1 MMMQPFARP
10 PAPEPV
16 LLTVDG
22 REFAGWKQVQISGS
36 LNSPV
41 TNFSLTL
48 SERWVE
54 GGRPPRIIT
63 VPITVGSA
71 VALEIGQDRVLTGY
85 IERVSRSIDGS
96 AHEVSV
102 TGRSKSADLVD
113 CCVEAGV
120 NLRNVSLR
128 YCVETLLKPFDI
140 ALTVSPSAEAGV
152 ARVIPNF
159 HAKSGEPVLEEI
171 KRLCALHALLVSD
184 GPWGDLVLADAG
196 AHGDSITLD
205 ARNDAVLAGSVTLDY
220 AGLYSP
226 VEIFGRGGG
235 ATAGDSDSIALVKG
249 RAINDQVTRHRP
261 MMSQASADERS
272 GSADRQA
279 RLVVAKQRA
288 QSVTADLRLAG
299 WRRPDG
305 NLWWKGQMIRL
316 ADPHLGYEG
325 ELVVQRFD
333 LSLSESGSIV
343 SLSLAPLEPSDPVA
357 LALVDEMSALQ
368 PG

>member
-1 MMMQPFARP
+1 MTQAFARP

-41 TNFSLTL
+41 TNFTLTL

-71 VALEIGQDRVLTGY
+71 VTLEIGSERVLTGY
-85 IERVSRSIDGS
+85 IERASRSIDGS

-102 TGRSKSADLVD
+102 AGRSRAADLID
-113 CCVEAGV
+113 CCVEVGV
-120 NLRNVSLR
+120 NLSNVSLR
-128 YCVETLLKPFDI
+128 YCIETLLKPFDI
-140 ALTVSPSAEAGV
+140 LLTVSPSAELGV
-152 ARVIPNF
+152 ATIIPNF

-184 GPWGDLVLADAG
+184 GPWGDLVLAGAG
-196 AHGDSITLD
+196 AHGDAITLD
-205 ARNDAVLAGSVTLDY
+205 ARKDAILRGSVSLDH

-226 VEIFGRGGG
+226 VDVFGRGGR
-235 ATAGDSDSIALVKG
+235 ATARDSDAIALVKG
-249 RAINDQVTRHRP
+249 RAINDQVARYRP
-261 MMSQASADERS
+261 MMSQASADEQS
-272 GSADRQA
+272 GSTERQA
-279 RLVVAKQRA
+279 QLIVAKQKA
-288 QSVTADLRLAG
+288 QSVSADLRLAG

-305 NLWWKGQMIRL
+305 KLWWKGQMVRL
-316 ADPHLGYEG
+316 IDPHLGYEG
-325 ELVVQRFD
+325 DLVVQRFD

-343 SLSLAPLEPSDPVA
+343 GLSLAPAEPPDPEKSVP
-357 LALVDEMSALQ
+357 VDEMSGLQ

>member
-22 REFAGWKQVQISGS
+22 REFAGWKQVQVSGS

-41 TNFSLTL
+41 TNFTLKL
-48 SERWVE
+48 SEHWVE

-63 VPITVGSA
+63 VPIKVGSA
-71 VALEIGQDRVLTGY
+71 VALEIGRERVLTGY

-102 TGRSKSADLVD
+102 AGRSKSADLVD

-128 YCVETLLKPFDI
+128 YCIETLLKPFDI
-140 ALTVSPSAEAGV
+140 TLTVSPSAKSGV
-152 ARVIPNF
+152 ETTIANF

-184 GPWGDLVLADAG
+184 GPWGDLVLAGAG
-196 AHGDSITLD
+196 AHGDAITLD
-205 ARNDAVLAGSVTLDY
+205 ARRDAVLGGSVSLDH

-226 VEIFGRGGG
+226 VDIFGRGGR
-235 ATAGDSDSIALVKG
+235 ATAVGSDTIALVKG
-249 RAINDQVTRHRP
+249 RATNDQITRYRP

-272 GSADRQA
+272 GSAESQA
-279 RLVVAKQRA
+279 RLIIANQKAR
-288 QSVTADLRLAG
+288 SVSADLRLAG

-305 NLWWKGQMIRL
+305 KLWWKGQMIRL

-325 ELVVQRFD
+325 DLVVQRFD

-343 SLSLAPLEPSDPVA
+343 SLSLAPAEPVDPDSA
-357 LALVDEMSALQ
+357 SPVDEMGDLQ